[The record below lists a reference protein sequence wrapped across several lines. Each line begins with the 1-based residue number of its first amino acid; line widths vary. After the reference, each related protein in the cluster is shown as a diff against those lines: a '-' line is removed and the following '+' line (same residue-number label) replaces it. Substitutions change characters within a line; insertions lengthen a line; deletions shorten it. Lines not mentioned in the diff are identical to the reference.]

1 MSYFNNLNVIFA
13 GCVKNCENYLPDV
26 FKNIQSYSSL
36 FKNSF
41 KIIVENGSSDATKKI
56 LRKYENNESIF
67 HFRDDLNLIE
77 HRTTR
82 LALARNLIIEEI
94 KNNQKLKNF
103 ELLIMLDF
111 DDRSIFKV
119 DENNLIK
126 AIKFLFSKDDIAA
139 VFSNQPDLYLD
150 MWAFMDQKKFQ
161 RRFFWGCIKI
171 CCCKNAI

>member
-13 GCVKNCENYLPDV
+13 GCAKNCENYLSDV
-26 FKNIQSYSSL
+26 FKIFRVTAHFSNI
-36 FKNSF
+36 F
-41 KIIVENGSSDATKKI
+41 KIIVENGSTDATKKI
-56 LRKYENNESIF
+56 FRKYENNESIF

-111 DDRSIFKV
+111 DDRGIFKV

-126 AIKFLFSKDDIAA
+126 AIKFLFSKKDIAA

-150 MWAFMDQKKFQ
+150 MYF
-161 RRFFWGCIKI
+161 
-171 CCCKNAI
+171 